1 MADPKLY
8 KKPTREGLW
17 HPVVKGVVQWPV
29 HIEILPVYDPETG
42 AKTRKRIV
50 SAYTFGTEERR
61 DVNDSLDGYR
71 DALWLKYRDPKLPKV
86 RPAR

>member
-1 MADPKLY
+1 MTPKLY

-29 HIEILPVYDPETG
+29 EVDIHVVKDDDGEPTG
-42 AKTRKRIV
+42 ERIV

-61 DVNDSLDGYR
+61 VVPDDYR
-71 DALWLKYRDPKLPKV
+71 GALWLKYRDPKLPKV
-86 RPAR
+86 KP